1 MKSTVASAPRAPV
14 SAEGRSR
21 WRRGRRV
28 LRRFIRR
35 RLALIGAVVIVVFIT
50 TALGASWLAPYNAQ
64 ATNWSKIRKPAD
76 THNWLGTDDLGRDI
90 LSRVIWGARVSLLA
104 GVLSVLLAV
113 ALGVPMGLISG
124 YYRGRLDQVIMRI
137 TDALLAFPFLILAIA
152 FAATLGPSLAN
163 ATCAIGLA
171 AVPGFVRLTRGQVLA
186 VREEDYVQ
194 GARAVGASDLRIF
207 WRYILPN
214 SFAPL
219 LVQATVNIAGAV
231 IAESTL
237 SFLGLGVQPPTPS
250 WGSMLNVAQGFLNQ
264 APWMA
269 WWPGL
274 AIFLTVLAFNV
285 VGDGL
290 HDALDPK
297 QY

>member
-1 MKSTVASAPRAPV
+1 MRSTVAQAPMASAP
-14 SAEGRSR
+14 AESRSL
-21 WRRGRRV
+21 WPRGRR
-28 LRRFIRR
+28 LIRRFTRR
-35 RLALIGAVVIVVFIT
+35 RLALIGAVIIVVFAA
-50 TALGASWLAPYNAQ
+50 TALGASWLAPYHPQ
-64 ATNWSKIRKPAD
+64 ATNWAKICKPAD
-76 THNWLGTDDLGRDI
+76 AHNWLGTDDLGRDV
-90 LSRVIWGARVSLLA
+90 LSRVIWGAQVSLLA
-104 GVLSVLLAV
+104 GMLSVLLAV
-113 ALGVPMGLISG
+113 VAGVPVGLISG

-152 FAATLGPSLAN
+152 LAATLGPSLTN

-219 LVQATVNIAGAV
+219 MVQATVSIAGAI

-274 AIFLTVLAFNV
+274 AIVVTVLAFNV

-297 QY
+297 DY

>member
-1 MKSTVASAPRAPV
+1 MRSTAASAPRTPV
-14 SAEGRSR
+14 PTESLSR

-28 LRRFIRR
+28 LRRFTRR
-35 RLALIGAVVIVVFIT
+35 RLALLGAVIIVVFVT
-50 TALGASWLAPYNAQ
+50 TALFAPWLAPKNPQ

-76 THNWLGTDDLGRDI
+76 AHNWLGTDDLGRDV
-90 LSRVIWGARVSLLA
+90 LSRVIWGAQVSLLA

-113 ALGVPMGLISG
+113 LVGVPVGLVSG
-124 YYRGRLDQVIMRI
+124 YYRGRLDQMLMRL

-152 FAATLGPSLAN
+152 LAATLGPSLTN

-219 LVQATVNIAGAV
+219 LVQATVNIAGAI

-250 WGSMLNVAQGFLNQ
+250 WGSMLNVAQGFLSQ

-274 AIFLTVLAFNV
+274 AIFVTVLAFNV

>member
-1 MKSTVASAPRAPV
+1 M
-14 SAEGRSR
+14 
-21 WRRGRRV
+21 
-28 LRRFIRR
+28 LRRFTRR
-35 RLALIGAVVIVVFIT
+35 RPALLGAVIIVVFVT
-50 TALGASWLAPYNAQ
+50 TALFAPWLAPSHPQ

-76 THNWLGTDDLGRDI
+76 THNWLGTDDLGRDV
-90 LSRVIWGARVSLLA
+90 LSRVIWGAQVSLLA

-113 ALGVPMGLISG
+113 LVGVPLGLVSG
-124 YYRGRLDQVIMRI
+124 YYRGRLDQVLMRL

-152 FAATLGPSLAN
+152 LAATLGPSLTN

-171 AVPGFVRLTRGQVLA
+171 AVPGFVRLTRGQTLA

-194 GARAVGASDLRIF
+194 GGHAVGASDLRIF

-219 LVQATVNIAGAV
+219 LVQATVNIAGAI

-250 WGSMLNVAQGFLNQ
+250 WGSMLNVAQGFLSQ

-274 AIFLTVLAFNV
+274 AMFVTVLAFNV